1 MYKTRNVGSHK
12 FWRVV
17 QKFVPRNIY
26 EAGTSADYE
35 NSGDE
40 DDNPIVEAYQEDGEG
55 INLFVDL
62 GALELLPLCRD
73 DVPPVHLDPSVLN
86 DHSIQVSLEE
96 DEEDE
101 ELNVS
106 ISAANCL
113 ALFTKCLRNEAPLPI
128 LCFVSQN
135 IGDRDWRKRQAA
147 CVAFGTKHDLVQF
160 EEASLR
166 PANAKWVDGCI

>member
-1 MYKTRNVGSHK
+1 MKSADEDSGEIT
-12 FWRVV
+12 WRVV

-73 DVPPVHLDPSVLN
+73 DVPPVHLDPFVLN
-86 DHSIQVSLEE
+86 DYSIQVSEEEEAEEVSKVSKDEDKSESSQDVDKE
-96 DEEDE
+96 DEEEVHNNDE
-101 ELNVS
+101 DVIEEILKQTWKIHPKMKNKS
-106 ISAANCL
+106 
-113 ALFTKCLRNEAPLPI
+113 TKYFI
-128 LCFVSQN
+128 H
-135 IGDRDWRKRQAA
+135 IGD
-147 CVAFGTKHDLVQF
+147 
-160 EEASLR
+160 
-166 PANAKWVDGCI
+166 